1 MNGSTKRQEAP
12 KPTEQARRSVQQSE
26 RGDVASAE
34 RLRRQERANPE
45 ATEAAEQEVSDGP
58 DKRGLSR

>member
-1 MNGSTKRQEAP
+1 MTESNTQRHAP
-12 KPTEQARRSVQQSE
+12 TPTEQARTSVRQAE
-26 RGDVASAE
+26 HGDAASAE
-34 RLRRQERANPE
+34 QLRRQERANPE